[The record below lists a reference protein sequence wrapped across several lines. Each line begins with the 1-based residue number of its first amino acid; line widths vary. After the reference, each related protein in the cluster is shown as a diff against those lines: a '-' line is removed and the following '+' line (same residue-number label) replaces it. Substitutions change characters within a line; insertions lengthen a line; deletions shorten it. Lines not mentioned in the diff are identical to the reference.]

1 MSQSSEINL
10 KEQIKNLMYVNRVE
24 VRATCIRSYQGDWYT
39 GLGTPL
45 APETFFLSCIYAK
58 NPTKIPVT
66 DLTLVKL
73 QAHCFTHLKLHTLHT
88 YHYISIMTKTELL
101 LKYFSKILLKFSE
114 NLFCRTSLHHRFPSS
129 FDSLKHQSFGLM
141 VKYRQTDSNLGS
153 C

>member
-1 MSQSSEINL
+1 M
-10 KEQIKNLMYVNRVE
+10 KDLMYANWVE
-24 VRATCIRSYQGDWYT
+24 VRASCIRPYRGT
-39 GLGTPL
+39 GILVW
-45 APETFFLSCIYAK
+45 APKLWRQKNTLQVFFFSCIYAK
-58 NPTKIPVT
+58 NPTKLPVT

-73 QAHCFTHLKLHTLHT
+73 QAYCFTYLKLHTLHT

-114 NLFCRTSLHHRFPSS
+114 NLFCRTSVHHRFPSS